1 MDGCVCADICSPE
14 LAKFIRGETDELQ
27 VDDKDDIWALGVTT
41 LYLSTG
47 KHPFTVVDSPDLS
60 TKLETI
66 ASIQEK
72 DITATISKAGVKK
85 ATQLESFLLKCLE
98 LERAQRAS
106 AEELKQSGYISG
118 SSATQ
123 FQRDGGAVMRE
134 VKDGQDA
141 ANAKLDT
148 IQQSIEEMK
157 QQLGLVVSSM
167 ETLRRTVVNLNL
179 DKSPVPLMFVIELQP
194 TEDEQVLAAIEAR
207 DAKALAK
214 HATSL
219 FGRVKNVFNAK
230 GTTEKIQAAVD
241 ELIGGSQRTMTLRLI
256 CQYTMEPVGAGY
268 KIHAPREF
276 VPKMLPALCASSL
289 RLHKDAR

>member
-1 MDGCVCADICSPE
+1 
-14 LAKFIRGETDELQ
+14 
-27 VDDKDDIWALGVTT
+27 
-41 LYLSTG
+41 
-47 KHPFTVVDSPDLS
+47 
-60 TKLETI
+60 
-66 ASIQEK
+66 
-72 DITATISKAGVKK
+72 
-85 ATQLESFLLKCLE
+85 
-98 LERAQRAS
+98 
-106 AEELKQSGYISG
+106 
-118 SSATQ
+118 
-123 FQRDGGAVMRE
+123 
-134 VKDGQDA
+134 
-141 ANAKLDT
+141 
-148 IQQSIEEMK
+148 MK

-268 KIHAPREF
+268 RIHAPREF
-276 VPKMLPALCASSL
+276 VPKVLPALCAHSPPSLHTSTLSRFKSSALDPRALAAAQGVRPQSDQSCKGGVRTAAEL
-289 RLHKDAR
+289 RPPHPRGAAGAP